1 MTHRVVLGED
11 CKVLEMDA
19 GIFEVKHGGY
29 QPVAEQDMA
38 PWAPA
43 ENEAG
48 TAELMKWYALAQVS
62 DGGFTL

>member
-1 MTHRVVLGED
+1 MLS
-11 CKVLEMDA
+11 MDN
-19 GIFEVKHGGY
+19 GGVIFEVKHGGY